1 MKQRWTIRLA
11 EAAGQDYQAILRWT
25 VENFGRAQART
36 YAKALNSALQDMAQ
50 GPDVIGTRLRE
61 DIGPDIHT
69 LHVAR
74 HGRKGRHFVVFRIS
88 PSPDASIIEVLRL
101 LHDSMDLPR
110 HLTAAN
116 ESDAES
122 SSDPQ
127 H

>member
-1 MKQRWTIRLA
+1 M
-11 EAAGQDYQAILRWT
+11 QDL
-25 VENFGRAQART
+25 
-36 YAKALNSALQDMAQ
+36 AQ
-50 GPDVIGTRLRE
+50 GPDVIGARLRE

-88 PSPDASIIEVLRL
+88 PSPDALIIEVLRL

-116 ESDAES
+116 ESDTES